1 MKRKINKR
9 SMALLVSL
17 AVVLTVAVGVT
28 LAYIFT
34 KTDPVENTFKPS
46 KVTCAVI
53 EDGKTTDDPFGQV
66 NVSSKSNVQ
75 IKNTGDT
82 TAYIRVA
89 VVVTWKNEKG
99 NVWAQAP
106 VEGTDYTI
114 DWAYDDK
121 DNPTRWTS
129 DDDGYYYYN
138 DPVAPGDL
146 TGILITEA
154 KLKEGYAAPVGTD
167 GTQYYLSIEIV
178 ASAIQA
184 EGMGAENAQ
193 DAWAKAKTK
202 TQGST

>member
-53 EDGKTTDDPFGQV
+53 EDGKTTDDPYGQV

-106 VEGTDYTI
+106 VEGKDYSVT
-114 DWAYDDK
+114 WNLTA
-121 DNPTRWTS
+121 NGWVEGT
-129 DDDGYYYYN
+129 DGYYYYKKAV
-138 DPVAPGDL
+138 PPTGDGAF
-146 TGILITEA
+146 TDVLITEA
-154 KLKEGYAAPVGTD
+154 KPLKDCPEDGYT
-167 GTQYYLSIEIV
+167 LSIEIV

>member
-89 VVVTWKNEKG
+89 IVVTWKNKNG

-121 DNPTRWTS
+121 DNPTRWTPG
-129 DDDGYYYYN
+129 DDGYYYY
-138 DPVAPGDL
+138 DFPVLPGEF
-146 TGILITEA
+146 TGILIKEA

-184 EGMGAENAQ
+184 DGMGATTAQ

>member
-1 MKRKINKR
+1 MKRKINKQ

-53 EDGKTTDDPFGQV
+53 EDGKTTDDPYGQV

-146 TGILITEA
+146 TGMLIKEA

-184 EGMGAENAQ
+184 EGMGAGNAQ

>member
-106 VEGTDYTI
+106 GEEDYSITWNLTANGWVEGT
-114 DWAYDDK
+114 
-121 DNPTRWTS
+121 
-129 DDDGYYYYN
+129 DGYYYYT

-146 TGILITEA
+146 TGILIKEA

-184 EGMGAENAQ
+184 DGMGATTAQ

>member
-28 LAYIFT
+28 LAYIIDRTQEIQNVF
-34 KTDPVENTFKPS
+34 DPAHVKCAVVENGLKTENYEDT
-46 KVTCAVI
+46 VTAS
-53 EDGKTTDDPFGQV
+53 EK
-66 NVSSKSNVQ
+66 KNVQ

-89 VVVTWKNEKG
+89 IVVTWKNKNG

-106 VEGTDYTI
+106 GEEDYSITWNLTANGWVEGT
-114 DWAYDDK
+114 
-121 DNPTRWTS
+121 
-129 DDDGYYYYN
+129 DGYYYYT

-146 TGILITEA
+146 TGILIKEA

-184 EGMGAENAQ
+184 EGMGAGNAQ

>member
-53 EDGKTTDDPFGQV
+53 EDGKTSDDPLGQV

-89 VVVTWKNEKG
+89 VVVTWKNEAG
-99 NVWAQAP
+99 HVWAQAP

-129 DDDGYYYYN
+129 DDDGYYYYT

-146 TGILITEA
+146 TGILIKEA
-154 KLKEGYAAPVGTD
+154 KLKEGYSAPVGTD

-184 EGMGAENAQ
+184 EGMGAGNAQ